1 MINKKLVITTQIREN
16 YGTHTWDG
24 LGECPAY
31 WKNKGGNT
39 FVVHNEELMDADS
52 IAEIQTLIEFE
63 DNHFSEET
71 ISTVFVDPLD
81 HVAEDYQTI
90 HTIVKHNGKWIVI
103 RTAENV
109 VNGELVGCC
118 REEIKTIS
126 RTYEIGVGGEKSNHT
141 VEYELVNGRFAHSEE
156 ELTEELNAI

>member
-90 HTIVKHNGKWIVI
+90 HTIVKHNALNNDV
-103 RTAENV
+103 
-109 VNGELVGCC
+109 C
-118 REEIKTIS
+118 IKTF
-126 RTYEIGVGGEKSNHT
+126 EKSFKFKIIT
-141 VEYELVNGRFAHSEE
+141 RIVEKYKMV
-156 ELTEELNAI
+156 